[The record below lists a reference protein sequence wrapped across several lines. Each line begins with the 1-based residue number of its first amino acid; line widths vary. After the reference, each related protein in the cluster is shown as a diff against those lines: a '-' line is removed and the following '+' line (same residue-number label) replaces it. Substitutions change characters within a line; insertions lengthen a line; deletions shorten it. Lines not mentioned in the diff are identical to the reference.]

1 MTHEPNLR
9 QEQQQTLSGD
19 HGTTSVIKAIETPK
33 KPLKLSSSIGL
44 SSYSRSELNNQNRL
58 QNSQSSGISKS
69 DANDLE
75 QVGRVARVHY
85 EELSRWL
92 YKGLNSSAR
101 LASRLTHLQSTDSSA
116 DGGEGM
122 TFTLRG
128 IKPVKNFQHY
138 LAHGSEILRRRH
150 PEFLEPDVG
159 SPPLPDSYQK
169 NQAYQ
174 PMPGPSK
181 ANPGPRSMANSNKP
195 GGIVA
200 NDIIVP
206 DKSTLVVDT
215 NDAYDDQSLVSEQI
229 DSNSSV
235 RPPPTGSSERSDI
248 IGQAAANSRR
258 TGSLSSIR
266 YISNNAKDN
275 SIKNSNQDQPR
286 GASRGPDYGRGAS
299 SDYERRISL
308 MQSKIF
314 NLEKELNEA
323 LAKQQS
329 APNVDFR
336 KLQELEEEVSVWRE
350 FKQLEAALEDERQ
363 QKVKDAEKFDQE
375 IQKLR
380 RQISELNE
388 KSNSNR
394 QNLNFSSE
402 QSQRLK
408 AEVTELLDEL
418 RQMQR
423 KQDDMIADK
432 EVDQEIIRDLEEEV
446 ISQKKRYEAAKTE
459 LRNLKTNVN
468 DEVISAMRVV
478 INAVANLDE
487 DVQQFELNSSSNSAN
502 SALSLEDQEK
512 LEALKDR
519 INSTLSNLITAS
531 KNHVV
536 SFGLSPISLLD
547 AAASHL
553 SFSLI
558 ELVKLVGMRAAT
570 AAEIELSQNYRLHQ
584 PRYDDNDYDSD
595 DERGGGMLN
604 SKGGGSGSKFGPMN
618 NSPKPLRVNKSRSR
632 EDLRSKKVGHD
643 ENSSATANTPGKYP
657 NQGGNIINKF
667 DEMSNASDLRD
678 SASGSSTTNP
688 DKVFDSPPRK
698 AVANGVLKDPIT
710 IGRSAIDN
718 SLRSQRDYGRN
729 DKINGFGAG
738 LTKAEEADREQLK
751 VCNSFIVGH
760 IQTLLSSI
768 RSGATDGGLNSNLS
782 DNLTQIITTV
792 SSIVAITEDRLGSKT
807 IESDRILKEL
817 SDNCNRL
824 SEMLESSE
832 RNRKLDGGTGGF
844 NKQTKQAMAAAS
856 FGVAKALK
864 EL

>member
-1 MTHEPNLR
+1 
-9 QEQQQTLSGD
+9 
-19 HGTTSVIKAIETPK
+19 
-33 KPLKLSSSIGL
+33 
-44 SSYSRSELNNQNRL
+44 
-58 QNSQSSGISKS
+58 
-69 DANDLE
+69 
-75 QVGRVARVHY
+75 
-85 EELSRWL
+85 
-92 YKGLNSSAR
+92 
-101 LASRLTHLQSTDSSA
+101 
-116 DGGEGM
+116 
-122 TFTLRG
+122 
-128 IKPVKNFQHY
+128 
-138 LAHGSEILRRRH
+138 
-150 PEFLEPDVG
+150 
-159 SPPLPDSYQK
+159 
-169 NQAYQ
+169 
-174 PMPGPSK
+174 
-181 ANPGPRSMANSNKP
+181 
-195 GGIVA
+195 
-200 NDIIVP
+200 
-206 DKSTLVVDT
+206 
-215 NDAYDDQSLVSEQI
+215 
-229 DSNSSV
+229 
-235 RPPPTGSSERSDI
+235 
-248 IGQAAANSRR
+248 
-258 TGSLSSIR
+258 
-266 YISNNAKDN
+266 
-275 SIKNSNQDQPR
+275 
-286 GASRGPDYGRGAS
+286 
-299 SDYERRISL
+299 

-350 FKQLEAALEDERQ
+350 RYEKQREKFKQLEAALEDERQ

-459 LRNLKTNVN
+459 LRNLKTLHSPRLFIPNERLPLSENGAVVDIHFTTFTSSIDELLRAGRANVN

-643 ENSSATANTPGKYP
+643 ENSFLDSSNLSKGGLRGDRQPLTQSPGSRYNGRGYNDREPGKYP

-667 DEMSNASDLRD
+667 DEMRSPSGFDGSNASDLRD

-751 VCNSFIVGH
+751 VCNSC
-760 IQTLLSSI
+760 SPC
-768 RSGATDGGLNSNLS
+768 
-782 DNLTQIITTV
+782 II
-792 SSIVAITEDRLGSKT
+792 I
-807 IESDRILKEL
+807 
-817 SDNCNRL
+817 
-824 SEMLESSE
+824 
-832 RNRKLDGGTGGF
+832 F
-844 NKQTKQAMAAAS
+844 
-856 FGVAKALK
+856 
-864 EL
+864 